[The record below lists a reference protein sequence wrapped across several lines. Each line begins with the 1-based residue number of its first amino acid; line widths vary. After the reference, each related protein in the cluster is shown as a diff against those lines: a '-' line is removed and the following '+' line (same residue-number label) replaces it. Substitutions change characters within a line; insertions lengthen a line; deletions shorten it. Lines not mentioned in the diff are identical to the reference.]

1 MRIMPSPG
9 PGPQAGEPDRG
20 RAWKNRAMTSVP
32 TPPPLPRHRPPIAT
46 GVLIAINVGVWLLQ
60 VVAGHVSPI
69 HASSAALIA
78 WGGDLPL
85 YTLTGDTWRLLTA
98 MFLHGGIVHVGLNMY
113 VLAFTAPLVEYEF
126 GTGRMLAI
134 YFAGGLL
141 ASCASVFWAVL
152 RATPADPAALMTVSV
167 GASGAVMA
175 LFGSLLTGLVMP
187 TPRFAHLPKHMQPGI
202 NKGLIQA
209 VVINVGMGFLIQGV
223 DNSAHVGGLLG
234 GLVLGLLMAMAPA
247 ATSARDTLVRYLAAA
262 GLVAV
267 CVGALL
273 HSGAKPWMPYKRAE
287 FAVEL
292 RFQR

>member
-1 MRIMPSPG
+1 M
-9 PGPQAGEPDRG
+9 
-20 RAWKNRAMTSVP
+20 NSVP

-46 GVLIAINVGVWLLQ
+46 GVLIAINIGVWLLQ
-60 VVAGHVSPI
+60 VAGGVSPG
-69 HASSAALIA
+69 HASSRALIA

-98 MFLHGGIVHVGLNMY
+98 MFLHGGIVHLGLNMY

-126 GTGRMLAI
+126 GTARMLAI
-134 YFAGGLL
+134 YLAGGLL
-141 ASCASVFWAVL
+141 ASCASVFWAAL
-152 RATPADPAALMTVSV
+152 HFSAANPAALLTVSV

-175 LFGSLLTGLVMP
+175 LFGSLLTGLVVP

-209 VVINVGMGFLIQGV
+209 VAINIGMGFLIQGV

-234 GLVLGLLMAMAPA
+234 GLVLGLLMAVAPR
-247 ATSARDTLVRYLAAA
+247 ATNPRDTLARYLAAA

-267 CVGALL
+267 CVGLLL
-273 HSGAKPWMPYKRAE
+273 HGSAKPQMNFLRAE
-287 FAVEL
+287 FDAEL
-292 RFQR
+292 RFQK

>member
-9 PGPQAGEPDRG
+9 PGPQAGEPDRT
-20 RAWKNRAMTSVP
+20 RAWKNRAMNSVP

-60 VVAGHVSPI
+60 LANGVSPG
-69 HASSAALIA
+69 HASTRALID
-78 WGGDLPL
+78 WGGNLPL
-85 YTLTGDTWRLLTA
+85 FTLTGDTWRLLTA
-98 MFLHGGIVHVGLNMY
+98 MFLHGGIVHLGLNMY

-134 YFAGGLL
+134 YLAGGLL
-141 ASCASVFWAVL
+141 ASCASVFWAAL
-152 RATPADPAALMTVSV
+152 PGPPADYAALRTVSV

-175 LFGSLLTGLVMP
+175 LFGSLLTGLVLP

-223 DNSAHVGGLLG
+223 DNSAHVGGLIG
-234 GLVLGLLMAMAPA
+234 GLVLGLLMAMAPT
-247 ATSARDTLVRYLAAA
+247 ATSSRDTLMRYLAAA
-262 GLVAV
+262 GLVAI

-273 HSGAKPWMPYKRAE
+273 HGAAKPQMHYQRLE
-287 FAVEL
+287 FAALL